1 MRRTAA
7 YKIGNDNEFI
17 IENYNYS
24 KAFSS
29 FLPGIAGVDG
39 IPMWVFYVN
48 RNQAVCSL
56 GIESKDRAMMEFLPA
71 NFAYQLVGTQG
82 FRTFI
87 KIRVKGGFTLYEP
100 FRIYEK
106 EERYIP
112 SQTMII
118 TPYSVILKE
127 VHERLGISV
136 EIKYCNVVQE
146 PFPGLIRQVE
156 IKNISKRP
164 IKIELLDGIPQVIP
178 FGMDDVSLKRM
189 KYLVRSFSFVENL
202 EKMIPYFHIR
212 TTHEDGPEVAMVKRG
227 HYYACVKVDGKKAE
241 LKRPLVDTSQIFGTR
256 EDLIFPSKFNVK
268 SKFAY
273 DLKNELTSGEFSS
286 AMCYENITLRPSEAL
301 ALYCACGTLDSL
313 GDTEKVARALT
324 ADFAEIQLERNRVL
338 IESIMSCSLIVSEN
352 EKFDRYSVQNF
363 LDNVLRGGFPI
374 AVAKD
379 RGKVFYV
386 YSRKHGDLERD
397 YNQFY
402 LSPTVYSQGD
412 SNYRDVNQNRRNDA
426 FFNPDVG
433 MTNIVNFVNLIQI
446 DGFNPHGVG
455 GMSFVYKGGK
465 VLSEAKGTV
474 LSEAKGKKLL
484 IDIFSRAADRMDEFL
499 KNPFTPGDIFK
510 FIDSDSIK
518 PAVSKEEM
526 LSGILENSD
535 AIQNS
540 QHSDGFWSD
549 HWHYNMDLIDSFL
562 AVYPDRRKEL
572 FFDRRDFTFHD
583 GPCIVLPREDKYVVW
598 DGKPI
603 QLGAVRI
610 DEEKKK
616 MISGR
621 KSDKTLVRKVNGK
634 GDIYRTNLI
643 TKLFIIAVNKI
654 NSIGP
659 DGCGIEMET
668 DKPNWY
674 DALNGLPGLFGSSS
688 NETFELKRLISM
700 ISKNLN
706 ANVDEN
712 VDNAALE
719 LPEEVADI
727 VRSSRGI
734 LSDYLD
740 GRLDDF
746 GVWDKLTAIKEDFR
760 KKVKFG
766 IIGRLVPVP
775 ADELSKYLMIAGK
788 RVQAAINKSFDEKT
802 GLYSGYF
809 INIPAEYEQIT
820 YVDNSGKEVPK
831 INHRGLPCIKVMKF
845 NSRPLPLFLEAQVHA
860 LKVEED
866 KSVAAK
872 LHRNLMKSDLVDKKL
887 KMFFVNASLE
897 KEPYEIGR
905 TKTFNP
911 GWLENQSIWL
921 HMEYKYMLE
930 LLKAGLYEDYYE
942 NLKNVL
948 VPFLKPEVYGRSI
961 FENSSFIASSVHPDR
976 KVHGQGFYARLSG
989 STAEFVHMWLI
1000 MVTGGKPFALDG
1012 NGKLVF
1018 SLSPALKGDMFL
1030 KKDRKVSYYSPC
1042 GKLREE
1048 TVKKG
1053 TVKFIFL
1060 GKIPVTYVNPKGK
1073 DIFGK
1078 SEGAKY
1084 LVTLEDGTT
1093 KEFTGS
1099 VPGPYADLIRE
1110 RKIKEIKV
1118 FFN

>member
-1 MRRTAA
+1 MKEKRMNRAA
-7 YKIGNDNEFI
+7 SYRIGNDNEFI

-87 KIRVKGGFTLYEP
+87 KIGAKGGFTLYEP
-100 FRIYEK
+100 FRLYEK
-106 EERYIP
+106 EEKYIP
-112 SQTMII
+112 LQTMTI
-118 TPYSVILKE
+118 TPYSLALRE

-156 IKNISKRP
+156 IKNISGRTM
-164 IKIELLDGIPQVIP
+164 KIELLDGIPQVSS
-178 FGMDDVSLKRM
+178 FGMDDWSLKKMR
-189 KYLVRSFSFVENL
+189 YLVKSFSFVENL
-202 EKMIPYFHIR
+202 EKGIPYFHVR

-241 LKRPLVDTSQIFGTR
+241 LKRTLVDTSQIFGMR
-256 EDLIFPSKFNVK
+256 EDLIFPSRFNVK
-268 SKFAY
+268 QKFTY
-273 DLKNELTSGEFSS
+273 DLKNELTSGGFSS
-286 AMCYENITLRPSEAL
+286 AMCYDSVALGPSKAL
-301 ALYCACGTLDSL
+301 TLYCVCGTLDSL

-324 ADFAEIQLERNRVL
+324 ADFVKVQLERNQAL
-338 IESIMSCSLIVSEN
+338 IGSIMSCSLVVSEN
-352 EKFDRYSVQNF
+352 ERFDRYSAQNF

-374 AVAKD
+374 TVSRD
-379 RGKVFYV
+379 RSKVFYV

-397 YNQFY
+397 YNHFY
-402 LSPTVYSQGD
+402 LSPTAYSQGD
-412 SNYRDVNQNRRNDA
+412 SNYRDVNQNRRNDP

-433 MTNIVNFVNLIQI
+433 MSNIVNFVNLIQL

-455 GMSFVYKGGK
+455 AMSFMYK
-465 VLSEAKGTV
+465 ED
-474 LSEAKGKKLL
+474 KKLL
-484 IDIFSRAADRMDEFL
+484 MDIFGRAADGMDEFL
-499 KNPFTPGDIFK
+499 KKPFTPGGIFK
-510 FIDSDSIK
+510 FIESNSIR
-518 PAVSKEEM
+518 PTVPKEEM
-526 LSGILENSD
+526 LSRILEESG

-540 QHSDGFWSD
+540 QDFEGFWSD

-572 FFDRRDFTFHD
+572 FFDRGDFTFHD
-583 GPCIVLPREDKYVVW
+583 SPYIVLPREDKYVLW
-598 DGKPI
+598 NGKPI

-610 DEEKKK
+610 DEDKKK
-616 MISGR
+616 MISDR

-634 GDIYRTNLI
+634 GDVYRTNLI

-654 NSIGP
+654 TSIGP

-668 DKPNWY
+668 DKPNWC

-688 NETFELKRLISM
+688 NESFELKRLIKM
-700 ISKNLN
+700 ISENL
-706 ANVDEN
+706 EGTT
-712 VDNAALE
+712 LE
-719 LPEEVADI
+719 LPEEVADA
-727 VRSSRGI
+727 VRSSRNI

-740 GRLDDF
+740 GKLDDF
-746 GVWDKLTAIKEDFR
+746 GVWDRLTAVKEDFR

-766 IIGRLVPVP
+766 IIGRLIPVL

-788 RVQAAINKSFDEKT
+788 RTQAAINKSFDEKA

-809 INIPAEYEQIT
+809 INIPAGYEHIT
-820 YVDNSGKEVPK
+820 YVDSSGKEVPRMSHK
-831 INHRGLPCIKVMKF
+831 SLPCIKVTKF
-845 NSRPLPLFLEAQVHA
+845 NSRPLPLYLEAQVHA

-866 KSVAAK
+866 KSVAAR

-887 KMFFVNASLE
+887 KMFLLNASLE

-905 TKTFNP
+905 AKTFNP

-930 LLKAGLYEDYYE
+930 LLKAGLHEDYYRK
-942 NLKNVL
+942 LKDVF

-961 FENSSFIASSVHPDR
+961 FENSSFIASSAHPDR
-976 KVHGQGFYARLSG
+976 NVHGQGFYARLSG
-989 STAEFVHMWLI
+989 STAEFVHIWLL
-1000 MVTGGKPFALDG
+1000 MLTGGKPFALDG

-1018 SLSPALKGDMFL
+1018 SLSPVLKADMFL
-1030 KKDRKVSYYSPC
+1030 KKDRKARYYSPC

-1048 TVKKG
+1048 TVKRD
-1053 TVKFIFL
+1053 TLKFIFL
-1060 GKIPVTYVNPKGK
+1060 GKIPVTYFNPKRK
-1073 DIFGK
+1073 DIFG
-1078 SEGAKY
+1078 ENRETKY
-1084 LVTLEDGTT
+1084 ALTLEDGTA